1 MPACPLKPPALFKV
15 LAMLV
20 LATLFATLLAGCGA
34 APPKPTIVQGSIEA
48 GADINPDRR
57 NRASPVTVRI
67 YELKTVAVF
76 DRADFFSV
84 WDREAETLGGDL
96 LGRDEIQLV
105 PGERRQFER
114 TLQPDTRHVAVVAAF
129 RDLERAQWRASTVV
143 IANRTQT
150 LTISLGTKSVSV
162 SAPQPR

>member
-1 MPACPLKPPALFKV
+1 MPACQLRPPVFFNL
-15 LAMLV
+15 LAML
-20 LATLFATLLAGCGA
+20 LLATLLAACGA
-34 APPKPTIVQGSIEA
+34 APPKPTIVQGSVEA

-76 DRADFFSV
+76 ERADFFSV
-84 WDREAETLGGDL
+84 WDGEAETLGGDL

-143 IANRTQT
+143 IPNRTQT

>member
-1 MPACPLKPPALFKV
+1 MPACQLKPPVFFKL
-15 LAMLV
+15 LAML
-20 LATLFATLLAGCGA
+20 LLATLLAACGA
-34 APPKPTIVQGSIEA
+34 APPKPTIVQGSVEA
-48 GADINPDRR
+48 GGDINPDRR

-84 WDREAETLGGDL
+84 WDGEAETLGGDL

-114 TLQPDTRHVAVVAAF
+114 TLQPDTRHIAVVAAF

-143 IANRTQT
+143 IPNRTQT

>member
-1 MPACPLKPPALFKV
+1 VPACQLRPPVFFNL
-15 LAMLV
+15 LAML
-20 LATLFATLLAGCGA
+20 LLATLLAACGA
-34 APPKPTIVQGSIEA
+34 APPKPTIVQGSVEA

-67 YELKTVAVF
+67 YELKTIAVF
-76 DRADFFSV
+76 ERADFFSV
-84 WDREAETLGGDL
+84 WDGEAETLGGDL

-143 IANRTQT
+143 IPNRTQT

>member
-1 MPACPLKPPALFKV
+1 VPACQLRPPVFFNL
-15 LAMLV
+15 LAML
-20 LATLFATLLAGCGA
+20 LLATLLAACGA
-34 APPKPTIVQGSIEA
+34 APPKPTIVQGSVEA

-76 DRADFFSV
+76 ERADFFSV
-84 WDREAETLGGDL
+84 WDGEAETLGGDL

-143 IANRTQT
+143 IPNRTQT

>member
-1 MPACPLKPPALFKV
+1 MPACPLKPPV
-15 LAMLV
+15 LLNIFFLLV
-20 LATLFATLLAGCGA
+20 LASLLAACGA
-34 APPKPTIVQGSIEA
+34 APPKPTIVQGSVEA

-76 DRADFFSV
+76 ERADFFSV

-143 IANRTQT
+143 IPNRTQM